1 MSTLLQVKEGFAP
14 NIEDNVLTI
23 YTSTSVKCN
32 KELENR
38 KNRILKAIWRV
49 EHPITKQQA
58 IDAYLREGA
67 LGPFQIHKEV
77 VDDVNNLILKKKVY
91 THNDCKD
98 STKSV
103 EILNLYH
110 GYYTPQFNHYKV
122 AMVHNGGPTWYKAT
136 PKQRARLNNYW
147 NKIKY
152 NLK

>member
-1 MSTLLQVKEGFAP
+1 MSIVPLVGFAP
-14 NIEDNVLTI
+14 NYIEYVAHI
-23 YTSTSVKCN
+23 YAPTPIKYN
-32 KELENR
+32 MELENR
-38 KNRILKAIWRV
+38 KYKILFAIWKV
-49 EHPITKQQA
+49 EHPKNPQQA
-58 IDAYLREGA
+58 IEAYWREGA

-110 GYYTPQFNHYKV
+110 GYYTPQFNHYNV

-136 PKQRARLNNYW
+136 PKQRVRLNNYW